1 MVMKPIKETI
11 KQAGQYVIKYED
23 NKTPVFLAAKIA
35 AGIAWPTA
43 EKDGYFCII
52 ASRAD
57 KEIVP
62 GVETK
67 PVAVLVEGEHAL
79 LPALFDALAAQVQKV
94 SCTTIYAQYNPAVV
108 NKPGFDGRN
117 KAFVLAFNDY
127 KRKRHLLSLLRLQP
141 PLISDW
147 LVGILTA
154 QKWRV
159 EKALNIP
166 QGSIMHNQ
174 LKSMVITDRKPAEQ
188 DKFPAMMALI
198 CAMTPF
204 VGDVAARGQGLRK
217 VVPSK
222 YAW

>member
-1 MVMKPIKETI
+1 MKPIKETI
-11 KQAGQYVIKYED
+11 KQAGQYIVKYED
-23 NKTPVFLAAKIA
+23 DKVPVFLASRIA

-43 EKDGYFCII
+43 QKDGYFCVV
-52 ASRAD
+52 AAQAN

-62 GVETK
+62 GIETK
-67 PVAVLVEGEHAL
+67 PVTVLVEGEYAL
-79 LPALFDALAAQVQKV
+79 LPVLFDALGTQLQKV
-94 SCTTIYAQYNPAVV
+94 SCTTIYAQYNPAVI

-127 KRKRHLLSLLRLQP
+127 KRKRHLLKLLRLQP

-147 LVGILTA
+147 LVGILTV
-154 QKWRV
+154 QKWRA

-166 QGSIMHNQ
+166 HGTIMYNQ
-174 LKSMVITDRKPAEQ
+174 LKSMVIEDRKQTEQ
-188 DKFPAMMALI
+188 DRFPAMTALI

-204 VGDVAARGQGLRK
+204 VSELMRGQGLRE

-222 YAW
+222 YVW